1 MDLPTM
7 MVEEIYIVLWY
18 KVNIN
23 YAFCLRHGDTR
34 ALNYAAADLKRLV
47 IVDCSYTPC
56 VSEYFS
62 VGIKWIGAH
71 ACAVMFLC
79 NQTNKVG
86 KWVHA
91 CIVYSFG

>member
-1 MDLPTM
+1 

-23 YAFCLRHGDTR
+23 YAFCLRHGDDTR

-56 VSEYFS
+56 VS
-62 VGIKWIGAH
+62 
-71 ACAVMFLC
+71 L
-79 NQTNKVG
+79 
-86 KWVHA
+86 
-91 CIVYSFG
+91 